1 MNEEDTKW
9 YEDQFELFSTEGYKA
24 LVSKVKEIAD
34 NLDTLRNTST
44 ESALQFKKGQLDIL
58 DWLAGWEGSV
68 EATYKDLNNENV
80 V

>member
-9 YEDQFELFSTEGYKA
+9 YEDQFELFSTAGYKA

-44 ESALQFKKGQLDIL
+44 ESSLQFKKGQLDIL

>member
-1 MNEEDTKW
+1 MNEEDAKW
-9 YEDQFELFSTEGYKA
+9 YEDQFELFSTAGYKA

>member
-1 MNEEDTKW
+1 MNEEDKKW
-9 YEDQFELFSTEGYKA
+9 YEDQFELFSTAGYKA

-44 ESALQFKKGQLDIL
+44 ESSLQFKKGQLDIL

>member
-9 YEDQFELFSTEGYKA
+9 YEDQFELFSTAGYKA

-44 ESALQFKKGQLDIL
+44 ESTLQFKKGQLDIL

>member
-1 MNEEDTKW
+1 MNEEDKKW
-9 YEDQFELFSTEGYKA
+9 YEDQFELFSTAGYKA

>member
-9 YEDQFELFSTEGYKA
+9 YEDQFELFSTAGYKA

-58 DWLAGWEGSV
+58 DWLTGWEGSV

>member
-9 YEDQFELFSTEGYKA
+9 YEDQFELFSTAGYKA

>member
-1 MNEEDTKW
+1 MNEDDKKW
-9 YEDQFELFSTEGYKA
+9 YEDQFELFSTAGYKA

-58 DWLAGWEGSV
+58 DWFAGWEGSV